1 MSMEQRE
8 GFEEYT
14 TFILEMSDKK
24 KHEFAIVEEFDFEEK
39 HYILVSE
46 VKGDEIT
53 EGVYMFRGETKG
65 EDFFVEEIEDK
76 EEYARATAAYEALY
90 Q

>member
-1 MSMEQRE
+1 MERRE
-8 GFEEYT
+8 EFEEYT
-14 TFILEMSDKK
+14 TFTLKMSDQKE
-24 KHEFAIVEEFDFEEK
+24 HEFAIVEEFDFENK

-53 EGVYMFRGETKG
+53 EGVYMFRGETEG
-65 EDFFVEEIEDK
+65 EDFLVEEIEDK
-76 EEYARATAAYEALY
+76 EEYAKAIAAYEALY